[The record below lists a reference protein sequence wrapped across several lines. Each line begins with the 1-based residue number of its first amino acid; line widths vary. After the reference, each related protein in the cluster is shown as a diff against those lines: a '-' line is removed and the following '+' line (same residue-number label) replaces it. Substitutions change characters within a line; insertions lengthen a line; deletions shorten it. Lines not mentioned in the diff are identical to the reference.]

1 MIIGIDYT
9 AAAWQGAGIGRHTRG
24 LVRAAAERARQHQ
37 FRLFFPARG
46 LPPDSPYIADLRD
59 LCRRHPHVRAV
70 PIPLTPRALTRLWQR
85 LRLPLPIELL
95 AGRLDVLHAP
105 DFVLPPTRARTLLTV
120 HDLSFLVGPEWFE
133 PALQRYLARV
143 VPRMVRRADLVLADS
158 LATRDDLVRLLG
170 VDARRVAVVYPTRP
184 DERFAPMPPAAT
196 EPVRER
202 LGLPRDFFFF
212 VSTLEPR
219 KNLVRTIEAFGLL
232 LEGVHGTVPP
242 GLELVIA
249 GRKGWLYEEI
259 FRAAERP
266 AVRGRVRFLDFLRDS
281 DLPAVYNLARALV
294 YATLYE
300 GFGIPPLEAMACGT
314 PVVASNVASLPEAV
328 GDAAILADPR
338 SANSIAA
345 GMTRALDPN
354 ATAPLREAGLAQVAQ
369 FTTQRAANALL
380 ECYEQVIR

>member
-1 MIIGIDYT
+1 MVIGIDYT

-24 LVRAAAERARQHQ
+24 LVRAAAERAPQHQ
-37 FRLFFPARG
+37 FRLFYPARG
-46 LPPDSPYIADLRD
+46 LPPTSPYLADLRA
-59 LCRRHPHVRAV
+59 LCRQQPHVRAV
-70 PIPLTPRALTRLWQR
+70 PIALSPRALTRVWQR

-95 AGRLDVLHAP
+95 TGRLDVLHAP

-120 HDLSFLVGPEWFE
+120 HDLSFLVGPQWFE

-158 LATRDDLVRLLG
+158 SSTRDDLVRLLG
-170 VDARRVAVVYPTRP
+170 AEARRVAVVYPAGP
-184 DERFAPMPPAAT
+184 DARFTPMPSEAT
-196 EPVRER
+196 EPVRAR
-202 LGLPRDFFFF
+202 LGLPHDFFFF

-232 LEGVHGTVPP
+232 LGGAHGAAPP

-249 GRKGWLYEEI
+249 GRRGWLYEEI
-259 FRAAERP
+259 FRAAEGP
-266 AVRGRVRFLDFLRDS
+266 AVRGRVRFLDFLDDS

-314 PVVASNVASLPEAV
+314 PVVASNLSSLPEAV
-328 GDAAILADPR
+328 GEAAILVDPH
-338 SANSIAA
+338 SAAAIAA
-345 GMTRALDPN
+345 GMAQALDEP
-354 ATAPLREAGLAQVAQ
+354 TAARLRPAGLAQVAQ
-369 FTTQRAANALL
+369 FTTERAADALL
-380 ECYEQVIR
+380 ECYEQVTR

>member
-24 LVRAAAERARQHQ
+24 LVRAAVSHGRQHQ

-46 LPPDSPYIADLRD
+46 LPHASPHLADLRA
-59 LCRRHPHVRAV
+59 LCREHPYARAV

-95 AGRLDVLHAP
+95 TGKLDVLHAP

-120 HDLSFLVGPEWFE
+120 HDLAFLIGPAWFE
-133 PALQRYLARV
+133 PALQRYLAAT
-143 VPRMVRRADLVLADS
+143 VPRMVRRANLVLADS
-158 LATRDDLVRLLG
+158 QATRADLVRLLG
-170 VDARRVAVVYPTRP
+170 ADPSRVSVVYPAGP
-184 DERFAPMPPAAT
+184 EPRFAPMPQEAT
-196 EPVRER
+196 EPVRAR
-202 LGLPRDFFFF
+202 LGLPRNFLVF

-219 KNLVRTIEAFGLL
+219 KNLARTIAAFGELL
-232 LEGVHGTVPP
+232 RGAHGAVPDD
-242 GLELVIA
+242 LQFVIA

-259 FRAAERP
+259 FRAAESP
-266 AVRGRVRFLDFLRDS
+266 AVQGRVRFLDFLEDS

-314 PVVASNVASLPEAV
+314 PVVASDVASLPEAV
-328 GDAAILADPR
+328 GDAAVLVDPH
-338 SANSIAA
+338 SVASIADGMAQALEA
-345 GMTRALDPN
+345 GTTGR
-354 ATAPLREAGLAQVAQ
+354 LREAGRAQAHF
-369 FTTQRAANALL
+369 FTSDRAAESLL
-380 ECYEQVIR
+380 ACYEQVSR